1 MGDLRINVLQSGG
14 LTSDEFKVAL
24 QEATNF
30 PLRPHVLPFLKTH
43 IPYLQRDIAS
53 MARSCNLVSIFR
65 LFISRGKSL
74 GLTMQNECD
83 FQPKFV
89 A

>member
-1 MGDLRINVLQSGG
+1 MCKFYNSLLQSGG
-14 LTSDEFKVAL
+14 LSSDEFKIAL

-53 MARSCNLVSIFR
+53 MARSCNQVRMLC
-65 LFISRGKSL
+65 KML
-74 GLTMQNECD
+74 GFN
-83 FQPKFV
+83 
-89 A
+89 